1 MAASEKGAADE
12 SNDARTT
19 DRDQGDGRSL
29 PTGEQEGERREDIG
43 AGGRSDGLP
52 AALCGASVE
61 GPGATDLPAG
71 RTGTGRGRGDPDPA
85 GAAAAVR
92 GEGQAGAPT
101 AVGDAGLCL
110 GEATG
115 GGPAGFD
122 GEPGAT
128 RRAGGRAA
136 SARSAAEDQR
146 VDDRSALVGGQ
157 APHAV
162 EGTKGRRGTKPG
174 TLLRHQ
180 VPIRTF
186 ADWDEAC
193 PGFVEVDLVGHE
205 GGLGR
210 GDYAQTL
217 DVTDLHS
224 GWTELAAV
232 RNKAQVWVFEALQQI
247 RERLPFELLGL
258 DSDNGAE
265 FINYQLH
272 RYCGQEQITFTRS
285 RPLRKNDN
293 CFVEQKNYSVVR
305 RFAGYARYGT
315 ETELEVLKQLYG
327 LLSPY
332 VNFFLPSQKL
342 QEKIRQGSRVTKRY
356 DRAQTPDRRLLDS
369 TQLSKQAKAELRRR
383 FRRLNPAQLH
393 REIVRLQEQL
403 VALQT
408 RKRRGVEGAGS
419 DGKAQGGF
427 PTAPWETPRKEF
439 PTPPCG

>member
-1 MAASEKGAADE
+1 MRERQIVIKGMAGAYRRASKKEKG
-12 SNDARTT
+12 RI
-19 DRDQGDGRSL
+19 L
-29 PTGEQEGERREDIG
+29 EQ
-43 AGGRSDGLP
+43 
-52 AALCGASVE
+52 V
-61 GPGATDLPAG
+61 
-71 RTGTGRGRGDPDPA
+71 
-85 GAAAAVR
+85 V
-92 GEGQAGAPT
+92 
-101 AVGDAGLCL
+101 
-110 GEATG
+110 EATG
-115 GGPAGFD
+115 YL
-122 GEPGAT
+122 
-128 RRAGGRAA
+128 RRYAARLLRGQGRRIYRPGGRVLEGDVGTRIRRERRRQYGEKDKQVRRRLWEMLGYVSGRRLAAALPDLIESLERHGERVAEPA

-272 RYCGQEQITFTRS
+272 RYCEQEQITFTRS

-305 RFAGYARYGT
+305 RFAGYARYDT

-356 DRAQTPDRRLLDS
+356 DRGPD
-369 TQLSKQAKAELRRR
+369 
-383 FRRLNPAQLH
+383 P
-393 REIVRLQEQL
+393 
-403 VALQT
+403 
-408 RKRRGVEGAGS
+408 
-419 DGKAQGGF
+419 
-427 PTAPWETPRKEF
+427 
-439 PTPPCG
+439 

>member
-1 MAASEKGAADE
+1 MRRHTVHSLHTVHCSLLTAHCSLLTARDIH
-12 SNDARTT
+12 NDRLRSIVNRFVLGSTPTPPGCLALDSPQRNHGKAELLQPGISG
-19 DRDQGDGRSL
+19 QG
-29 PTGEQEGERREDIG
+29 
-43 AGGRSDGLP
+43 
-52 AALCGASVE
+52 
-61 GPGATDLPAG
+61 
-71 RTGTGRGRGDPDPA
+71 
-85 GAAAAVR
+85 
-92 GEGQAGAPT
+92 
-101 AVGDAGLCL
+101 
-110 GEATG
+110 
-115 GGPAGFD
+115 
-122 GEPGAT
+122 
-128 RRAGGRAA
+128 
-136 SARSAAEDQR
+136 
-146 VDDRSALVGGQ
+146 DRSAGF
-157 APHAV
+157 AARDDDP
-162 EGTKGRRGTKPG
+162 GRSR
-174 TLLRHQ
+174 
-180 VPIRTF
+180 V
-186 ADWDEAC
+186 
-193 PGFVEVDLVGHE
+193 
-205 GGLGR
+205 
-210 GDYAQTL
+210 L
-217 DVTDLHS
+217 DIDA
-224 GWTELAAV
+224 GPAV

-272 RYCGQEQITFTRS
+272 RYCEQEQITFTRS

-305 RFAGYARYGT
+305 RFAGYARYDT

-439 PTPPCG
+439 PTPPPAARTSF

>member
-29 PTGEQEGERREDIG
+29 PTGEQEGEREDIG

-52 AALCGASVE
+52 
-61 GPGATDLPAG
+61 
-71 RTGTGRGRGDPDPA
+71 
-85 GAAAAVR
+85 
-92 GEGQAGAPT
+92 
-101 AVGDAGLCL
+101 
-110 GEATG
+110 
-115 GGPAGFD
+115 
-122 GEPGAT
+122 
-128 RRAGGRAA
+128 
-136 SARSAAEDQR
+136 
-146 VDDRSALVGGQ
+146 
-157 APHAV
+157 
-162 EGTKGRRGTKPG
+162 
-174 TLLRHQ
+174 
-180 VPIRTF
+180 
-186 ADWDEAC
+186 
-193 PGFVEVDLVGHE
+193 
-205 GGLGR
+205 
-210 GDYAQTL
+210 
-217 DVTDLHS
+217 
-224 GWTELAAV
+224 AAV

-272 RYCGQEQITFTRS
+272 RYCEQEQITFTRS

-305 RFAGYARYGT
+305 RFAGYARYDT

-439 PTPPCG
+439 PTPPPAARTSF

>member
-1 MAASEKGAADE
+1 MSLTMRERQIVIKGMAGAYRRASKKEKG
-12 SNDARTT
+12 RI
-19 DRDQGDGRSL
+19 L
-29 PTGEQEGERREDIG
+29 EQ
-43 AGGRSDGLP
+43 
-52 AALCGASVE
+52 V
-61 GPGATDLPAG
+61 
-71 RTGTGRGRGDPDPA
+71 
-85 GAAAAVR
+85 V
-92 GEGQAGAPT
+92 
-101 AVGDAGLCL
+101 
-110 GEATG
+110 EATG
-115 GGPAGFD
+115 YL
-122 GEPGAT
+122 
-128 RRAGGRAA
+128 RRYAARLLRGQGRRIYRPGGRVLEGDVGTRIRRERRRQYGEKDKQVRRRLWEMLDYVSGRRLAA
-136 SARSAAEDQR
+136 ALPDLIESLERHGERVAEPPVRARLLKISASTIDRRLSEDKR
-146 VDDRSALVGGQ
+146 HMRL
-157 APHAV
+157 
-162 EGTKGRRGTKPG
+162 KGRRGTKPG

-272 RYCGQEQITFTRS
+272 RYCEQEQITFTRS

-305 RFAGYARYGT
+305 RFAGYARYDT

-393 REIVRLQEQL
+393 REIVRLQEKL

-439 PTPPCG
+439 PTPPPAARTSF